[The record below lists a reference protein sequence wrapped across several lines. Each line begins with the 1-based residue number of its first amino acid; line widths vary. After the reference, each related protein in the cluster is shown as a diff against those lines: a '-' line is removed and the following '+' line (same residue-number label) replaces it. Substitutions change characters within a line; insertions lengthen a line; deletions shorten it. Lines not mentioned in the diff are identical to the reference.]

1 MRWIWL
7 VLLLIPVAMAIPIP
21 SGATLVTVECNGTK
35 EVYYTASN
43 GSITFFYTESP
54 SPDLVKTFYTYF
66 KLLNAVDD
74 LSFVSDSTITSMRS
88 LSDALNEYRLRLV
101 QAKSLANRYDVNL
114 DVSELNQ
121 DALLLSRSLELL
133 AKKTE
138 RLKERLHSFLKQ
150 PHCGFNPDLSVLDDF
165 SNVYAVANQ
174 MLTLSQQIKTRLSS
188 EKNID
193 LSLVNAISELI
204 TPPFNRSDLDELLSR
219 SKSDKQLLSL
229 ILNPDPKDLANLIQL
244 SKSYEAYME
253 VKDLLSQ
260 QITTP
265 LGIFDS
271 VDAAISFLQLNKDR
285 LARGADVEK
294 AVKLYSE
301 VKKALQEK
309 KYVEAK
315 FLAERLRSL
324 VFDILKAGWKKEKEE
339 KSPPIGLAI
348 GLLLVVGLIF
358 ILLRRRKGNEE
369 PDLEAT
375 DTDLLIDVDE

>member
-7 VLLLIPVAMAIPIP
+7 AVVLLPIALAIPVP
-21 SGATLVTVECNGTK
+21 SGANLVTIECNGLK

-43 GSITFFYTESP
+43 GSITFFYTENP
-54 SPDLVKTFYTYF
+54 TPDLVKTFYVYF
-66 KLLNAVDD
+66 KLLNTVDD
-74 LSFVSDSTITSMRS
+74 LSFISDSTITSLRS
-88 LSDALNEYRLRLV
+88 LSDALSEYRLRLV

-121 DALLLSRSLELL
+121 EAGLLSRSLELI

-138 RLKERLHSFLKQ
+138 NLKEKLHSFLKQ
-150 PHCGFNPDLSVLDDF
+150 PRCGFNPDLSVLDDF
-165 SNVYAVANQ
+165 SNVYAVANN
-174 MLTLSQQIKTRLSS
+174 MLTLSQRIKTGLST

-193 LSLVNAISELI
+193 LSLVNALSELI

-229 ILNPDPKDLANLIQL
+229 ILNPDPKDLANLVQL
-244 SKSYEAYME
+244 SKSYEAYTE
-253 VKDLLSQ
+253 AKDLLSQ

-271 VDAAISFLQLNKDR
+271 VDAAISFIQLNKDR
-285 LARGADVEK
+285 LARGEDVDK
-294 AVKLYSE
+294 AVKLYAE

-324 VFDILKAGWKKEKEE
+324 VFDILKAGWKEKKREE
-339 KSPPIGLAI
+339 GPSWGIVV

-358 ILLRRRKGNEE
+358 ILLRRRKGDEE
-369 PDLEAT
+369 ADVEDADAALLVDL
-375 DTDLLIDVDE
+375 DE